1 MKQFVMVGDSI
12 LRVNT
17 IKSAEKIRVKDYRHC
32 RDVFYP
38 AIRVVCD
45 DHTVTQCFECIFDR
59 DAAFEKLFIDIK
71 Q

>member
-1 MKQFVMVGDSI
+1 MKEFVMVGDSI

-17 IKSAEKIRVKDYRHC
+17 IKSVEKIRVKEYERC

-45 DHTVTQCFECIFDR
+45 DNIVTQCFGCVFDR
-59 DAAFEKLFIDIK
+59 DKAFEKLFNDIK
-71 Q
+71 